1 MLVKQKEKTMKEFPK
16 HILDIIETVKETEK
30 ERKEIV
36 KKFQPRAIKKNVEVP
51 GLEWMSKIK

>member
-1 MLVKQKEKTMKEFPK
+1 MKEFPK
-16 HILDIIETVKETEK
+16 HILNIIETVKETEK

-36 KKFQPRAIKKNVEVP
+36 KKFQPRAIKKDVEVP